1 MDNIDKTSEQLG
13 TALQIAIEAH
23 MDQVDRGGAP
33 YILHPLW
40 VMSKMETDEER
51 MVALMHDVLEDCPTL
66 MINWE
71 YFPTEVEEAV
81 KILTRRRGYSYAE
94 YIESIALD
102 DLARKVKIWDLRHNL
117 LIGRNPSEELRPS
130 MIQRYTRA
138 LEYLTKVYDGGDE
151 DVEMETR
158 LFRYCWR
165 E

>member
-1 MDNIDKTSEQLG
+1 MYDFEKQLKTSEQLG

-23 MDQVDRGGAP
+23 TDQVDRGGAP

-81 KILTRRRGYSYAE
+81 MLLTKSRQGSYWHYIGKISE
-94 YIESIALD
+94 NP
-102 DLARKVKIWDLRHNL
+102 LARKVKMADLDHNMDMSRL
-117 LIGRNPSEELRPS
+117 NSPTTSIREEDIARWEK
-130 MIQRYTRA
+130 YKKA
-138 LEYLTKVYDGGDE
+138 YDFLESCGGESD
-151 DVEMETR
+151 
-158 LFRYCWR
+158 
-165 E
+165 